1 MCKYLVI
8 YSLGSYDHHPAMA
21 AYQDREDAE
30 KFKND
35 LLADGCKAIVREAT
49 STEIT
54 AYNL

>member
-1 MCKYLVI
+1 MCRFLVI
-8 YSLGSYDHHPAMA
+8 YSLGSYDHHSAVV
-21 AYQDREDAE
+21 AYQNKEDAE

-35 LLADGCKAIVREAT
+35 LLADGCKAIVRTAT

>member
-8 YSLGSYDHHPAMA
+8 YSLGSYDHHSAIA
-21 AYQDREDAE
+21 AYQNEEDAE

-35 LLADGCKAIVREAT
+35 LLSDGCKAIVKEAT
-49 STEIT
+49 ENEII

>member
-8 YSLGSYDHHPAMA
+8 YSIGSYDHHSAMA
-21 AYQDREDAE
+21 AYQNEEDAE

-35 LLADGCKAIVREAT
+35 LLADGCKAIVKEAT
-49 STEIT
+49 KDEII